1 MCPERRCRA
10 NQDASDL
17 KREGC
22 DCFAHLQV
30 QLYEDFARSRAKAS
44 VDESIS
50 TASAEE
56 EEEEKPKLKAT
67 GHVFQARLP
76 SGRLNRHVSLT
87 PKWHF
92 HPFFFSPQALQYLRK
107 LCNHP
112 SLVLSPQH
120 PEFKR
125 ITEELA
131 AQSSGLR
138 DIQHAPKLSALKQVT
153 SRSERLVAAAEV
165 DDASPLRVSV
175 LSCCWT
181 AASGAGE
188 APRAARRPWWR
199 STASSSS
206 AS

>member
-1 MCPERRCRA
+1 M
-10 NQDASDL
+10 
-17 KREGC
+17 
-22 DCFAHLQV
+22 
-30 QLYEDFARSRAKAS
+30 
-44 VDESIS
+44 DESIS
-50 TASAEE
+50 TASA

-67 GHVFQARLP
+67 GHVFQVRLIRTAESTRLADDKVTFLPIFAPCVP
-76 SGRLNRHVSLT
+76 S
-87 PKWHF
+87 
-92 HPFFFSPQALQYLRK
+92 SPSQALQYLRK

-138 DIQHAPKLSALKQVT
+138 DIQHAPKLSALKQVKFLL
-153 SRSERLVAAAEV
+153 RLARCRLGATEV
-165 DDASPLRVSV
+165 KHRMTFLRVSV

-181 AASGAGE
+181 AVSVAGQD
-188 APRAARRPWWR
+188 PRGARRPWWR

-206 AS
+206 VS